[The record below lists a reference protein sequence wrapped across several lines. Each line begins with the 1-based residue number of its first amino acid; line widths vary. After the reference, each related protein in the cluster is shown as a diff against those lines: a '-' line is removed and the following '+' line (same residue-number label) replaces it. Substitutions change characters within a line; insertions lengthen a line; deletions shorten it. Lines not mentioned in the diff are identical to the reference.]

1 MHRKPWLS
9 SVLVLSL
16 GLGSLSL
23 AQAQNPPANFRDV
36 PAGHWAR
43 EAVEYIVQRGLIQGF
58 PDGTFR
64 GNENLTRYQAALI
77 FFRLLQS
84 GALSQLP
91 PQQQDT
97 VQQGMQQVQAE
108 LNDLKAR
115 FAALERTNASQE
127 QRLAALERQVQ
138 QLASRPAPDTA
149 ELTNRVAALEQRV
162 QSLGGQ
168 PAQAPQTDALA
179 ARIAALEERVQKL
192 SQAPA
197 PAAGPDLTPRV
208 SALEEQVQKLSQ
220 ANSAQAERI
229 AALERQVRSLQADVA
244 ALRQQAATPA
254 PTPAPVPPTAP
265 APVPPTAPTPAPA
278 PVPPTA
284 PAPAP
289 APLPNVY
296 FGIGAA
302 YPVITTNPVS
312 PNFTD
317 DLSLSATLGLRDL
330 FLGFGPRLGVD
341 YRLGTGSLALELNF
355 IRYLNPAALFDPYIG
370 LGARFDLSTPGD
382 ILANTY
388 GNGVVG
394 FGLNL
399 SRNFGLFIEANPR
412 FEKNLQFGLGARAG
426 LQVGF

>member
-265 APVPPTAPTPAPA
+265 AP
-278 PVPPTA
+278 
-284 PAPAP
+284 AP

-317 DLSLSATLGLRDL
+317 NLSLSATLGLRDL

-355 IRYLNPAALFDPYIG
+355 IRYLNPAAFFDPYIG

>member
-265 APVPPTAPTPAPA
+265 AP
-278 PVPPTA
+278 
-284 PAPAP
+284 AP

>member
-1 MHRKPWLS
+1 M
-9 SVLVLSL
+9 
-16 GLGSLSL
+16 

-265 APVPPTAPTPAPA
+265 AP
-278 PVPPTA
+278 
-284 PAPAP
+284 AP